1 MENDTLIKTVNL
13 SCGYNNSIVL
23 NNINLDIYTEDK
35 IILRGENGSGKTTFL
50 KTIIGIIKP
59 VKGQIIKKNNINISY
74 FKQNYPNPNFPISA
88 KEIVSMG
95 IYSKNSYSKKKA
107 EKLIDEALEK
117 TNTLHLKNQPFYSL
131 SGGEKQRISLARCL
145 CQNADILILDE
156 PSSFLD
162 RNSKLNFMNLIK
174 NLSIDKTN
182 KKNAIILASHDIELI
197 STLNWKTLRVEAW
210 KD

>member
-35 IILRGENGSGKTTFL
+35 IILTGENGSGKTTFL